1 VIEAVAIADQ
11 RVGEAGEIDEAIPF
25 GIVAGQARDFQ
36 TARKTVGL
44 CRPWAPRPATARP
57 GHGPLGCR
65 RARFCGA
72 APETDL
78 LGYP

>member
-36 TARKTVGL
+36 T
-44 CRPWAPRPATARP
+44 
-57 GHGPLGCR
+57 
-65 RARFCGA
+65 
-72 APETDL
+72 
-78 LGYP
+78 